1 MVIEQLKQSSQ
12 VCTGCSACYSIC
24 PVNAI
29 SMENDQENFRS
40 PVIQMDKCIRCGL
53 CVKTCPQL
61 NREPIKDKYDLP

>member
-40 PVIQMDKCIRCGL
+40 PVIQMYSMWLMCKN
-53 CVKTCPQL
+53 VST
-61 NREPIKDKYDLP
+61 IKQRAYRGKV